1 MTKSKLIKRRA
12 ALNQELSNMSREGWK
27 GAKQYDYLPLEK
39 ELREIENALAKKL

>member
-12 ALNQELSNMSREGWK
+12 MLIQELSNMSHGSWK

-39 ELREIENALAKKL
+39 ELREIESALAKKL